1 MSAPFDV
8 HDRSAWYFG
17 QLTRQEANELL
28 MQERDVGVFLVR
40 DSNTSAGDYVL
51 CVKEEKVSH
60 YIINKVQLGSVNGDS
75 SNGSIVYR
83 IGDQS
88 FTDLPEL
95 LAFYTLHYLDT
106 TPLRRPLTRRLERV
120 VGKFDFEGSV
130 SGHFVVFNIFVFLE
144 LI

>member
-17 QLTRQEANELL
+17 QLSRQEASELL

-60 YIINKVQLGSVNGDS
+60 YIINKVQLGSSTIGDPS
-75 SNGSIVYR
+75 SGGSTIVYR

-88 FTDLPEL
+88 FADLPEL

-130 SGHFVVFNIFVFLE
+130 SYNID